1 MYAVSLQKRFKAWAP
16 IRARRL
22 KIHIKIHFQNPFGNS
37 GKRNNVTVS
46 GTQNRFSPRAPT
58 FNVGAG
64 PKSCALMPNIE
75 GGGRGGGAD
84 SSTKYFPPI
93 LDPHPGPPSWNPS
106 YLAPPLDQ
114 AGGPGCPPPTVNM
127 TVNITVNT
135 PISRIPFKE
144 SHKKWP
150 GF

>member
-16 IRARRL
+16 IRVRRL

-75 GGGRGGGAD
+75 GGGRGA
-84 SSTKYFPPI
+84 
-93 LDPHPGPPSWNPS
+93 GPTIW
-106 YLAPPLDQ
+106 
-114 AGGPGCPPPTVNM
+114 GPAVCSVVRTYYIS
-127 TVNITVNT
+127 ITGRRN
-135 PISRIPFKE
+135 
-144 SHKKWP
+144 
-150 GF
+150 GD